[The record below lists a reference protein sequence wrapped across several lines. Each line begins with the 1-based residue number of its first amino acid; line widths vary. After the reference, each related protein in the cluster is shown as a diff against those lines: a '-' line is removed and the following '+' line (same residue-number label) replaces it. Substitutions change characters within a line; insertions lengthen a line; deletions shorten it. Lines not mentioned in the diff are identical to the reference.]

1 MPYKFCSQCGAVH
14 RKVSRVCYE
23 CGYPM
28 IITNKNMQ
36 ALAQKLYECDFNV
49 LAATSTISDTSDI
62 SHKSVRLSIEFRE
75 HYDIKRVFCN
85 LPDGWTAYYTFSLH
99 DAIVIDD
106 IVELNCGFIYYYM
119 GFCSV
124 EDEIATEIGK
134 MMDWLSNDAH
144 IAVLRLS
151 GFFL

>member
-1 MPYKFCSQCGAVH
+1 MPYKYCPRCGAVH
-14 RKVSRVCYE
+14 HRVSRVCHK

-28 IITNKNMQ
+28 IIANKNMQ
-36 ALAQKLYECDFNV
+36 SLAQRLYECDFNV
-49 LAATSTISDTSDI
+49 LAATSTVSTDDT

-75 HYDIKRVFCN
+75 HYNIERVFCN
-85 LPDGWTAYYTFSLH
+85 LPTGWSAYYTFSLH

-106 IVELNCGFIYYYM
+106 IVELNCNFDYFHM

-124 EDEIATEIGK
+124 EDEIHTELGR
-134 MMDWLSNDAH
+134 MMDWLQNDGH